1 MLKKISIR
9 TGLLVLLAT
18 MTLLLLL
25 VSVMGITAIH
35 KGNKSLDAIQRIQG
49 VELNALYITNGTLLR
64 TRATAAQAIRELE
77 IGRHDRYA
85 ATVKRTASYAEKSQ
99 QEMQKFIEAGTVTA
113 HGKKLAEAI
122 AASYAVYFDTGIAPL
137 VAALQKEDIGSY
149 YALLEGN
156 ISDLAV
162 TFANTVADFDVYADE
177 VSAQQLAQAAH
188 NQRLMKLL
196 IAVSGVLTLLLVA
209 LSWWLLRALLLQ
221 PLDRAIEHLEY
232 VADGDLTQP
241 LPAGGKNELG
251 RLNAALASMQQSLL
265 NSVSQ
270 VRDASLQ
277 IDVGSRELA
286 AGNLNLSQ
294 RTEESA
300 ASLEETA
307 ASMEQLTATV
317 QQNAENARQAHQ
329 LARSVSD
336 TADRGAE
343 VVCYVMEKMAEIT
356 NSSQRIGDILEVIDG
371 IAFQTNILALNASVE
386 AARAGEQGRGFAVVA
401 NEVRT
406 LAQRSATAAKEIRTL
421 IGDSQARVNEG
432 NSMATKA
439 GETMDEISSE
449 VMRVT
454 TLMKEISSASDEQR
468 NGIEQVNQA
477 VTQMDEVAQ
486 QNAALVEE
494 AAAATQ
500 SLEEQARQLV
510 ETMAVFKVA

>member
-188 NQRLMKLL
+188 NQRLMTLL

-209 LSWWLLRALLLQ
+209 LS
-221 PLDRAIEHLEY
+221 
-232 VADGDLTQP
+232 
-241 LPAGGKNELG
+241 
-251 RLNAALASMQQSLL
+251 S
-265 NSVSQ
+265 
-270 VRDASLQ
+270 
-277 IDVGSRELA
+277 
-286 AGNLNLSQ
+286 
-294 RTEESA
+294 
-300 ASLEETA
+300 
-307 ASMEQLTATV
+307 
-317 QQNAENARQAHQ
+317 
-329 LARSVSD
+329 
-336 TADRGAE
+336 
-343 VVCYVMEKMAEIT
+343 
-356 NSSQRIGDILEVIDG
+356 
-371 IAFQTNILALNASVE
+371 
-386 AARAGEQGRGFAVVA
+386 QGR
-401 NEVRT
+401 T
-406 LAQRSATAAKEIRTL
+406 W
-421 IGDSQARVNEG
+421 
-432 NSMATKA
+432 A
-439 GETMDEISSE
+439 GPI
-449 VMRVT
+449 
-454 TLMKEISSASDEQR
+454 
-468 NGIEQVNQA
+468 
-477 VTQMDEVAQ
+477 
-486 QNAALVEE
+486 
-494 AAAATQ
+494 
-500 SLEEQARQLV
+500 
-510 ETMAVFKVA
+510 